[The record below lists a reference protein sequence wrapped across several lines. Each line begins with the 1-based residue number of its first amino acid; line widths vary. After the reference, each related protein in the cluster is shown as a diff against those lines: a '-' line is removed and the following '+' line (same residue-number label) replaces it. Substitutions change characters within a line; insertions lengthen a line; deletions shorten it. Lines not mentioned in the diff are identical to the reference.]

1 MGRGSRFDT
10 RDTLFDRF
18 AGVYHAFERLAR
30 FVEESVERGEDRQAE
45 SRMFGAK
52 YDSLPV
58 LLKRTLERED
68 GDAVMNY
75 VTFLCAKQMRDRI
88 ARSQPEFW
96 QRPRQVTGSLD
107 GLLGSIPALRESV
120 SAEVGDAAD
129 FFDWYEKMFLRTIQV
144 PQEQP

>member
-1 MGRGSRFDT
+1 
-10 RDTLFDRF
+10 
-18 AGVYHAFERLAR
+18 
-30 FVEESVERGEDRQAE
+30 
-45 SRMFGAK
+45 
-52 YDSLPV
+52 
-58 LLKRTLERED
+58 
-68 GDAVMNY
+68 MNY
-75 VTFLCAKQMRDRI
+75 VTFLWAKQLRDRI

-96 QRPRQVTGSLD
+96 QRYRQVTGSLD

>member
-1 MGRGSRFDT
+1 
-10 RDTLFDRF
+10 
-18 AGVYHAFERLAR
+18 
-30 FVEESVERGEDRQAE
+30 
-45 SRMFGAK
+45 MFGAK

-96 QRPRQVTGSLD
+96 QRHRQVTGSLD